1 MLAHDKMFLQKEL
14 GGYGIVDSQKMDMYI
29 KANWIRRWMNIR
41 WIKDYLECICI
52 KGEYEEPDCVNII
65 DLHSM
70 RDCMA
75 SKIIMLRWAEYK
87 GEFYKV
93 GRNVYGASLFESEFV
108 IGNARRQKIRVFDA
122 ERERELAVRMR
133 RLRVKDMMDEQGH
146 VKDKQGMEREIGGLI
161 TFVEFFR
168 IRTELYTV
176 DCKS

>member
-93 GRNVYGASLFESEFV
+93 GRNVYSM
-108 IGNARRQKIRVFDA
+108 RQKSCPVYMSLLRRPWESQRPAVFFSVLVYFLGCCPPNFA
-122 ERERELAVRMR
+122 TLG
-133 RLRVKDMMDEQGH
+133 QGLL
-146 VKDKQGMEREIGGLI
+146 V
-161 TFVEFFR
+161 
-168 IRTELYTV
+168 
-176 DCKS
+176 